1 MKRIKKDALEAV
13 NQNKQLLNQ
22 VNQLEKQL
30 EEFKSAFQKN
40 PKVQELKGRL
50 D

>member
-22 VNQLEKQL
+22 
-30 EEFKSAFQKN
+30 
-40 PKVQELKGRL
+40 PGRTTQPESERVGV
-50 D
+50 